1 MSSSYRHTPIYD
13 TSRKR
18 CSVCNHPV
26 YSQAEIH
33 PQCAVKLAE
42 DLIIRSK
49 KQEAALADPSIPAPV
64 VGKVTAAK
72 LAVS

>member
-1 MSSSYRHTPIYD
+1 MSSSYRHTPIFD
-13 TSRKR
+13 TGRKR

-42 DLIIRSK
+42 DLLIRTK
-49 KQEAALADPSIPAPV
+49 KLEAAQVDPPV
-64 VGKVTAAK
+64 AAAALGKVTAAK